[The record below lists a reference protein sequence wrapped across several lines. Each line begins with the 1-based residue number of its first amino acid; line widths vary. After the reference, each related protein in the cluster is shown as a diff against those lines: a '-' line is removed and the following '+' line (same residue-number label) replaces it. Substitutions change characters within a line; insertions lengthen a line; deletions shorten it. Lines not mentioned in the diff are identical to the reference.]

1 MNKKKVII
9 GIVILM
15 VVAIIAIIVF
25 KKVNNK
31 NESGNE
37 ENTVVTNQ
45 MSQIE
50 EVDNYK
56 GKLSDGSYINTNA
69 KFNEPS
75 NLGDLFI
82 DNIRLTLKN
91 GVTSFRAMVTNNG
104 ENMADFKNVT
114 LTLLD
119 ENGKELVKAKGI
131 IPQME
136 AGKSQELAI
145 SVTSN
150 YLNACGY
157 KITEE

>member
-1 MNKKKVII
+1 MKKKKVII

-15 VVAIIAIIVF
+15 VVAIMAIIVF

-31 NESGNE
+31 SKSGNE
-37 ENTVVTNQ
+37 ENTIVTNQ

-69 KFNEPS
+69 KVNEPS
-75 NLGDLFI
+75 NLGDLYI

-104 ENMADFKNVT
+104 ENMVNFKNVT